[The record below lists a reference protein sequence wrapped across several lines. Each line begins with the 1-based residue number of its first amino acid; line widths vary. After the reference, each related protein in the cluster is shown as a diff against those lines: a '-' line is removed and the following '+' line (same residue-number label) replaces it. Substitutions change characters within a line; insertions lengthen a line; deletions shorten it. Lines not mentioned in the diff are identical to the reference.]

1 MKKVEIKCTGTAN
14 ASVDDFKPLQGN
26 LKALSEENYQKLRY
40 QILTYGF
47 SEPVAAWE
55 KDNKKFI
62 ISGHQRVAT
71 LKRMIE
77 EGYTVPFIPYVLVDA
92 ENEHEAK
99 MKVLS
104 MASQYGTVS
113 NEGLREFIHDL
124 DIDLPDLDQHFSL
137 PGIDLPALMAED
149 DLNEGKEVDV
159 SKHKRT
165 IGADKINEKEIDE
178 NLATKNEC
186 PSCGYKW

>member
-1 MKKVEIKCTGTAN
+1 MKKVEIKCTGSDYA
-14 ASVDDFKPLQGN
+14 AVEDFHPLQGE
-26 LKALSEENYQKLRY
+26 LKSLSEENYQKLRY

-55 KDNKKFI
+55 KGNVKFI

-71 LKRMIE
+71 LKRMKE
-77 EGYTVPFIPYVLVDA
+77 EGYEVPYIPYVMVSA

-104 MASQYGTVS
+104 MASQYGTITPT
-113 NEGLREFIHDL
+113 GLRSFIEDMDL
-124 DIDLPDLDQHFSL
+124 EIADLEQNFAL
-137 PGIDLPALMAED
+137 PGVDLPALALED
-149 DLNEGKEVDV
+149 DSTEVDV

-165 IGADKINEKEIDE
+165 IGANKINEKEVDE
-178 NLATKNEC
+178 NISTENEC
-186 PSCGYKW
+186 PSCAYKW